1 MRLLT
6 MDGAVMPA
14 SDTQGLLHLLRAGG
28 APLMIFGLLGRLP
41 TAMAPMLLLVAIP
54 VGGGSLVQAGSAVGL
69 SALGTAASGAA
80 VGLLVDRL
88 GARPVVG
95 AIAAVQSAALLGLA
109 AQFGNLNDSPLLLP
123 LAFVVGLCNPSIGSL
138 ARAAWI
144 RRVETGELDGPG
156 SRSAM
161 AWEAA
166 SDEAGFVIA
175 PVIASSLLVAI
186 EPRAALVGLAGVG
199 LVVHLGFVRLVPLR
213 VVTIGGS
220 RRGIGGEG
228 LEPVFPAHAGQR
240 PVLLALAAILI
251 AISVGL
257 VFGATQATVNSL
269 FAVLGVPAM
278 VGVIYG
284 LVGIGSIAG
293 GVVWAQTPDR
303 LRGTWIIVAAGAALV
318 ALGAL
323 AIGWP
328 SMGIVATGVLCAFVG
343 LWLSPVLAE
352 AYGRARRVVSNRFQ
366 VTMMTVLASGTSVG
380 VGVSAPLASN
390 LSVTYGAQRGFL
402 VLIVAGAGFLIG
414 GGYILLR
421 QASYRRHDQDAHDGT
436 DARSGQD

>member
-144 RRVETGELDGPG
+144 RRVETGDL
-156 SRSAM
+156 SAK
-161 AWEAA
+161 
-166 SDEAGFVIA
+166 
-175 PVIASSLLVAI
+175 
-186 EPRAALVGLAGVG
+186 
-199 LVVHLGFVRLVPLR
+199 
-213 VVTIGGS
+213 
-220 RRGIGGEG
+220 
-228 LEPVFPAHAGQR
+228 
-240 PVLLALAAILI
+240 
-251 AISVGL
+251 
-257 VFGATQATVNSL
+257 
-269 FAVLGVPAM
+269 
-278 VGVIYG
+278 
-284 LVGIGSIAG
+284 
-293 GVVWAQTPDR
+293 
-303 LRGTWIIVAAGAALV
+303 
-318 ALGAL
+318 
-323 AIGWP
+323 
-328 SMGIVATGVLCAFVG
+328 
-343 LWLSPVLAE
+343 
-352 AYGRARRVVSNRFQ
+352 
-366 VTMMTVLASGTSVG
+366 
-380 VGVSAPLASN
+380 
-390 LSVTYGAQRGFL
+390 
-402 VLIVAGAGFLIG
+402 
-414 GGYILLR
+414 
-421 QASYRRHDQDAHDGT
+421 
-436 DARSGQD
+436 

>member
-1 MRLLT
+1 
-6 MDGAVMPA
+6 
-14 SDTQGLLHLLRAGG
+14 
-28 APLMIFGLLGRLP
+28 MIVGLLGRLP

-80 VGLLVDRL
+80 VGLLADRF

-95 AIAAVQSAALLGLA
+95 VIAAVQSAALLALA
-109 AQFGNLNDSPLLLP
+109 VQFGNLNDSPLLLP
-123 LAFVVGLCNPSIGSL
+123 LAFVVGLCNPAIGSL

-144 RRVETGELDGPG
+144 RRVDIGDLDGPTC
-156 SRSAM
+156 RSAM

-175 PVIASSLLVAI
+175 PVLASSLLVAI

-199 LVVHLGFVRLVPLR
+199 LVVHLGFVRFVPLR
-213 VVTIGGS
+213 VVTLGGH
-220 RRGIGGEG
+220 RRGIEG
-228 LEPVFPAHAGQR
+228 AGLKSAFPAHAGQR
-240 PVLLALAAILI
+240 PVLLAVAAILI

-269 FAVLGVPAM
+269 FADLGAPSM

-303 LRGTWIIVAAGAALV
+303 LRGTWIVVAAGAAL
-318 ALGAL
+318 AAAGAL
-323 AIGWP
+323 AMAGP

-352 AYGRARRVVSNRFQ
+352 AYGRARRAVSSRFQ

-380 VGVSAPLASN
+380 VGVSAPLASS
-390 LSVTYGAQRGFL
+390 LSVTYGPQMGFL
-402 VLIVAGAGFLIG
+402 VLIVAGAGFLAG
-414 GGYILLR
+414 GGYILFR
-421 QASYRRHDQDAHDGT
+421 QACIRLHDRDAYDGT
-436 DARSGQD
+436 DARSRHD